1 MPDSVVALEALA
13 LHAVCEMYTKEEG
26 ICTSGEEAEAAKA
39 NAALHDA
46 RGSWL
51 AAMNCLPAVYL
62 SVLKHRARSDQH
74 SDAWEW
80 GRSRPAEVRA
90 CMKAA
95 RPTEMRQV
103 CVMAPSARRV
113 TALVARKALDDS
125 HEVKRARFKKERTR
139 EDRRHQKVMQEL
151 KSREDEYEAT
161 RQAGAPPA
169 SRTAA
174 APPAGAD
181 APPASRTAA
190 APPAAAALPAAAP
203 PAAAPPAAAPAEG
216 SAQRK
221 RPAQNAAARQPPAKK
236 TPAGKK
242 GRGAGMQQAAI
253 DEAAAQAQPRET
265 PQRRLRQQR

>member
-125 HEVKRARFKKERTR
+125 HEVKRARFNPSGSVI
-139 EDRRHQKVMQEL
+139 HNV
-151 KSREDEYEAT
+151 
-161 RQAGAPPA
+161 
-169 SRTAA
+169 
-174 APPAGAD
+174 D
-181 APPASRTAA
+181 APLSGGCHLLWRPTGTPWGR
-190 APPAAAALPAAAP
+190 
-203 PAAAPPAAAPAEG
+203 AE
-216 SAQRK
+216 AC
-221 RPAQNAAARQPPAKK
+221 
-236 TPAGKK
+236 T
-242 GRGAGMQQAAI
+242 MY
-253 DEAAAQAQPRET
+253 
-265 PQRRLRQQR
+265 

>member
-174 APPAGAD
+174 APPA
-181 APPASRTAA
+181 
-190 APPAAAALPAAAP
+190 AAALPAAAP

-253 DEAAAQAQPRET
+253 DEAAAQAQLRET
-265 PQRRLRQQR
+265 PQRRLRQRR

>member
-174 APPAGAD
+174 APPA
-181 APPASRTAA
+181 
-190 APPAAAALPAAAP
+190 AAAL